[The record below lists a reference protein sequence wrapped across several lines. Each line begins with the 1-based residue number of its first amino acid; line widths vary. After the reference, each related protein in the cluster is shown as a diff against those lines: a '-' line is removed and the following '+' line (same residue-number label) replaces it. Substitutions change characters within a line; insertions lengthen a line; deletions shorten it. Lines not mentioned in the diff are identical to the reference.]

1 MNSKYLEEC
10 SECKISNDLKMQL
23 CPYCMAQKV
32 IKGKWK
38 LLIFW
43 HLQQGT
49 KRFNQ
54 LDRLIPCTQATLNRQ
69 LKELELDGIVHREVY
84 HIIPPKVEYSL
95 TPLGEKFCDVISS
108 MGNWG
113 LTYFHANGML
123 TDMKEPIK

>member
-1 MNSKYLEEC
+1 MNSKYIDEC
-10 SECKISNDLKMQL
+10 SVCKISDDIKAQL
-23 CPYCMAQKV
+23 CPYCIAQKV

-49 KRFNQ
+49 KRFNE

-69 LKELELDGIVHREVY
+69 LKELEDDQVVHREVY
-84 HIIPPKVEYSL
+84 TVIPPKVEYSL
-95 TPLGEKFCDVISS
+95 TPLGEKFRDVISS

-113 LTYFHANGML
+113 LTYFQANGMF
-123 TDMKEPIK
+123 TDV